1 MNHSS
6 GDRHTGI
13 QGGRPPR
20 LRVSAVRAGRAG
32 HVRLLSAVLALGLLA
47 TMTGRAQQQPAQPVF
62 RSSTRL
68 IVQTVSVTDRDGKPV
83 EGLTANDFVVTE
95 DGERQDVAF
104 VEYQRLDGP
113 GTAPAD
119 VNLAAAAAPQAPSNP
134 ATPAAA
140 PAPPA
145 AAPAPAAAATAAQS
159 DVPSPVQAGFG
170 ARTPGD
176 ERFRN
181 RRLLVLYFDLS
192 ATSPPDQMRAYDA
205 ALKYVD
211 SQMQPADMLAIM
223 TFGGGAVR
231 IKQDFTDNRATLREV
246 IYLLVYGKDEDG
258 DGVRDPEIEGTE
270 FGQNDAEF
278 NVFSTDR
285 QLAALQTAVT
295 MLRPFPEQ
303 KSLIYFASNLRLNG
317 TDNNAQLRATT
328 NAAIRANVQLYPV
341 DARGL
346 VASAPLGDATQ
357 RSPGGIGMFS
367 GALAQASI
375 SRFQRSQDTLY
386 ALAKD
391 TGGKAMF
398 DYNDLSLGIVQAAQ
412 AQSSYYVIGYYSTHA
427 ANDGKFRRVRITL
440 ANGREAELA
449 YRQGYY
455 ADKEFA
461 KMSGSERER
470 QLEEALMLENPVTDI
485 TIALELNYFQLNSAE
500 YFIPVAVKMPGSELA
515 LAQRRGAKRMTLD
528 VIVEVKDDF
537 GFTQQNMRD
546 KLDVPL
552 TDKSAAQLASQPIQY
567 ETGFTLLP
575 GKYVVKFLAR
585 DAESGRIGTYL
596 ANFTIPNLN
605 REDKKL
611 PISTVVLSSQRQPL
625 GSELFSVRTAQKQ
638 NVGNPLIFD
647 DHKLLPSVTR
657 VFARGQDLYVYLQAY
672 ERNAVDTTLP
682 LVVFVSFYQ
691 GDVKVYET
699 QPVPVVDGL
708 NPRSK
713 AVPIRLSI
721 PLETLPPGRYDCQ
734 VTVLEPTGKKVA
746 FWQAPIAVVP

>member
-1 MNHSS
+1 MMKQHSR
-6 GDRHTGI
+6 DRSR
-13 QGGRPPR
+13 GRTSQWR
-20 LRVSAVRAGRAG
+20 RR
-32 HVRLLSAVLALGLLA
+32 HAVLIAIVGVTLVGP
-47 TMTGRAQQQPAQPVF
+47 TGRAQQQAQPVF
-62 RSSTRL
+62 RASTRL
-68 IVQTVSVTDRDGKPV
+68 IVQTVSVTGRDGRPI

-95 DGERQDVAF
+95 DGERQDIAF
-104 VEYQRLDGP
+104 VEYQRLDAQ
-113 GTAPAD
+113 TAPAAD
-119 VNLAAAAAPQAPSNP
+119 VSLGAANTPPAPAAQAPSNPEPAAAAAAPGP
-134 ATPAAA
+134 AAAAA
-140 PAPPA
+140 PAQ
-145 AAPAPAAAATAAQS
+145 APAAGG
-159 DVPSPVQAGFG
+159 VPSPVQAGF
-170 ARTPGD
+170 APRQPGD

-181 RRLLVLYFDLS
+181 RRLIVIYFDQS
-192 ATSPPDQMRAYDA
+192 ATSPPDQMRAFDA
-205 ALKYVD
+205 ALKYIE
-211 SQMQPADMLAIM
+211 SQMQPADLLAIM
-223 TFGGGAVR
+223 TFNGGAVR
-231 IKQDFTDNRATLREV
+231 IRQDFTDNKATLREV
-246 IYLLVYGKDEDG
+246 IYLMVYGKDEDG
-258 DGVRDPEIEGTE
+258 DGVRDPEVEGTE

-285 QLAALQTAVT
+285 QLAALQTAVS

-303 KSLIYFASNLRLNG
+303 KSLVYFASNLRLNG

-346 VASAPLGDATQ
+346 VASPPLGDATQ

-412 AQSSYYVIGYYSTHA
+412 AQTSYYIIGYYSTHA

-440 ANGREAELA
+440 TGNREGELA
-449 YRQGYY
+449 FRPGYY
-455 ADKEFA
+455 ADKEFT
-461 KMSGSERER
+461 KMSGAERER
-470 QLEEALMLENPVTDI
+470 QLEEALMLDNPVTDI
-485 TIALELNYFQLNSAE
+485 TVALELNYFQLNSAE
-500 YFIPVAVKMPGSELA
+500 YFIPLAVKMPGSELA

-528 VIVEVKDDF
+528 VIVEVKDEF
-537 GFTQQNMRD
+537 GLTQQNMRD
-546 KLDVPL
+546 KIEVSL
-552 TDKSAAQLASQPIQY
+552 TEKTAAQLASQPLQY

-575 GKYVVKFLAR
+575 GKYVVKYLVR

-596 ANFTIPNLN
+596 TNFAIPNLM
-605 REDKKL
+605 RELKKL

-625 GSELFSVRTAQKQ
+625 GSELFSVRAAQKQ

-657 VFARGQDLYVYLQAY
+657 VFSRAQDLFVYLQAY
-672 ERNAVDTTLP
+672 ERNATDTTLP
-682 LVVFVSFYQ
+682 LVAFVSFYQ
-691 GDVKVYET
+691 GDTKVYET
-699 QPVPVVDGL
+699 QPVPIVDGL

-721 PLETLPPGRYDCQ
+721 PLESLPAGRYDCQ
-734 VTVLEPTGKKVA
+734 VTVLEPTGQKVA
-746 FWQAPIAVVP
+746 FWQAPIAIVQ